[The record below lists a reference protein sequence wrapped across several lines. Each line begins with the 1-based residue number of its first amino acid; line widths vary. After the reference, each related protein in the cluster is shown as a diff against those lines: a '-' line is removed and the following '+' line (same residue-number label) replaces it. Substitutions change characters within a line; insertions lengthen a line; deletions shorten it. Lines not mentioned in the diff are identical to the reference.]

1 MFCLL
6 VNHAY
11 KDSHYTQHQPQLFTV
26 ANGQILEKCENT
38 SRHVLQGEE
47 VPSLNIVNIG
57 VSRCQNWR
65 PLPLPLSS
73 AGWLTSVLSPAP
85 ASINNPGYSRSSHCP
100 HQHRHIWSS
109 INIPTNH
116 NTSEILWRNHE
127 ECHPLLATEGDQKKE
142 TIMHNA

>member
-47 VPSLNIVNIG
+47 YCEYRCISMSKLETTPSATL
-57 VSRCQNWR
+57 
-65 PLPLPLSS
+65 L
-73 AGWLTSVLSPAP
+73 GWLTNQRPVT
-85 ASINNPGYSRSSHCP
+85 SIH
-100 HQHRHIWSS
+100 
-109 INIPTNH
+109 
-116 NTSEILWRNHE
+116 
-127 ECHPLLATEGDQKKE
+127 
-142 TIMHNA
+142 

>member
-57 VSRCQNWR
+57 VKIGDHSLCH
-65 PLPLPLSS
+65 
-73 AGWLTSVLSPAP
+73 SP
-85 ASINNPGYSRSSHCP
+85 R
-100 HQHRHIWSS
+100 
-109 INIPTNH
+109 
-116 NTSEILWRNHE
+116 LV
-127 ECHPLLATEGDQKKE
+127 D
-142 TIMHNA
+142 